1 VNKSPQ
7 VDRYIHDRLPTNDQ
21 WPELILPNHFQQRI
35 PLNCA
40 NLLLDRRLEEG
51 LGSKTA
57 FVSKC
62 ISWSYSELYER
73 TCRMAHVLTNDFGVQ
88 PGNRVLIRGPNSP
101 TLAAI
106 WIAIQ
111 KIGAI
116 AVTTM
121 SLLRSRELA
130 KIIEKAKPILA
141 VCDCSIVDEL
151 RKSIQAN
158 PHACE
163 ILTYD
168 ESGGE
173 LENRMIHHPEAFE
186 NCSTFSDDISL
197 IGFTS
202 GTTGE
207 PKGTIHFHRDVMSV
221 CETVAEHI
229 IHPVPNDIFIS
240 TAPLAFTFGLGGLV
254 LFPLYGGSTSVLN
267 GRYSPEELLDAFE
280 KYKATICFTVPTF
293 YQKMARLAEK
303 KNFANLRMSISSG
316 EALAQSVKTEWL
328 HASGQGLTE
337 LLGSTEML
345 HAFIGPTEEQ
355 IPPETIGKAIPG
367 YRVAILGNEGEHLPT
382 NEIGHLAVKG
392 PTACR
397 YLEDSRQKDYVQFG
411 WNITGDACSLDKNG
425 YVIYHTRVDD
435 MIISSG
441 YNISGIEVENVL
453 LENPKVSECAVIGTR
468 DPERGQVV
476 TAYIVPKDQPKDE
489 TGYIEDLQSFV
500 RSRLAP
506 YKYPRKIKILTDLPR
521 NESGKLQRFRL
532 KE

>member
-1 VNKSPQ
+1 
-7 VDRYIHDRLPTNDQ
+7 
-21 WPELILPNHFQQRI
+21 
-35 PLNCA
+35 
-40 NLLLDRRLEEG
+40 
-51 LGSKTA
+51 
-57 FVSKC
+57 
-62 ISWSYSELYER
+62 
-73 TCRMAHVLTNDFGVQ
+73 
-88 PGNRVLIRGPNSP
+88 
-101 TLAAI
+101 
-106 WIAIQ
+106 
-111 KIGAI
+111 
-116 AVTTM
+116 M

-158 PHACE
+158 PNACE

-173 LENRMIHHPEAFE
+173 LENRMIHHPETFE

-267 GRYSPEELLDAFE
+267 GRYSPEELLDALE

-293 YQKMARLAEK
+293 YKKMARLAEK

-316 EALAQSVKTEWL
+316 EALAQSVKAEWL
-328 HASGQGLTE
+328 HSSGQGMTE

-345 HAFIGPTEEQ
+345 HAFIGPTEEK
-355 IPPETIGKAIPG
+355 IPPVKILGKP
-367 YRVAILGNEGEHLPT
+367 YRV
-382 NEIGHLAVKG
+382 IGSLFWEM
-392 PTACR
+392 TENI
-397 YLEDSRQKDYVQFG
+397 YLQMK
-411 WNITGDACSLDKNG
+411 L
-425 YVIYHTRVDD
+425 VIWQLKA
-435 MIISSG
+435 
-441 YNISGIEVENVL
+441 L
-453 LENPKVSECAVIGTR
+453 LHAVILRILVKRIMSDLDGISLVM
-468 DPERGQVV
+468 P
-476 TAYIVPKDQPKDE
+476 VPWMRMD
-489 TGYIEDLQSFV
+489 TSYT
-500 RSRLAP
+500 
-506 YKYPRKIKILTDLPR
+506 ILVLMT
-521 NESGKLQRFRL
+521 
-532 KE
+532 